1 MIRELLKKDYSSIVD
16 LENTIH
22 VNFKTSDIAETEKV
36 FVFEIDKKIC
46 GFIQILSLYET
57 LEIVNI
63 AVSEEYKRQGIGTK
77 LIDFVINKFNPEH
90 ILLEV
95 SMSNENAI
103 NFYKKNNFIAI
114 RTIKHYNDL
123 GDALAMERKLQ

>member
-114 RTIKHYNDL
+114 RTIKNYNDL